1 VEKKIK
7 ILRIRV
13 YKKHEMIKILYFQDA
28 KLLRAGSNTP
38 MYGSNRLSS
47 ADSYTLGGIFVPLMK

>member
-1 VEKKIK
+1 
-7 ILRIRV
+7 
-13 YKKHEMIKILYFQDA
+13 MIKILYFQDA

-38 MYGSNRLSS
+38 IYGSNRLSS

>member
-1 VEKKIK
+1 
-7 ILRIRV
+7 
-13 YKKHEMIKILYFQDA
+13 MIKILYFQDA

-38 MYGSNRLSS
+38 MCGSNRLSS